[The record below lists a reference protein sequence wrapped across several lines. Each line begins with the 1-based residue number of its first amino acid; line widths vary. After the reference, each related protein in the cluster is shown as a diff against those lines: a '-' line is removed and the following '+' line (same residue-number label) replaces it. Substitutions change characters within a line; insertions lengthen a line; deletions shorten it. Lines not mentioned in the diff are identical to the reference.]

1 MTDQKLQET
10 LARAE
15 AAWRE
20 RWDAEAPATPP
31 RKMHYSIEFECTQ
44 ETWESVRLTLASFP
58 LSNKHAHVR
67 EI

>member
-20 RWDAEAPATPP
+20 RWKAEQPDAPP
-31 RKMHYSIEFECTQ
+31 RKLHYTIDFECTQ
-44 ETWESVRLTLASFP
+44 ETWQSVRLALAGFP